1 MRRGFSDV
9 PMVGG
14 SEGFV
19 PSTLA
24 GGETNWGFCGFSGFG
39 LGVDIFSDFSVVTF
53 PVTTSGL
60 DTCSGLVGL
69 GLSGVSD

>member
-9 PMVGG
+9 PKTGV
-14 SEGFV
+14 SAAFA

-24 GGETNWGFCGFSGFG
+24 GGETNWGFCGFSGLA
-39 LGVDIFSDFSVVTF
+39 LGVDIFSGFSALTFSVTD
-53 PVTTSGL
+53 SGL
-60 DTCSGLVGL
+60 DTCSGWVGL